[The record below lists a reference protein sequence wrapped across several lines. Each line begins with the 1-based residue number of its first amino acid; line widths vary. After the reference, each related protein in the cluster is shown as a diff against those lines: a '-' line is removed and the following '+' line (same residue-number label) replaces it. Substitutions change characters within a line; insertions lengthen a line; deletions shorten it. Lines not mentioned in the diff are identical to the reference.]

1 MPYLTEDEIRKM
13 EAILE
18 NIKAVNAA
26 GESPFVF
33 LSRLKTLVKDSMTS
47 IINKRG
53 GKL

>member
-13 EAILE
+13 EALLE
-18 NIKAVNAA
+18 NIKVINAA
-26 GESPFVF
+26 EESPFIF
-33 LSRLKTLVKDSMTS
+33 LSHLKTLVKDSMTS